1 MRRVLLVV
9 FVAAAAAVASVCADK
24 IPDFVV
30 RGQCPVVDEVKLWKE
45 QRPRHSEFGGVWFQ
59 YALTKN
65 EYQPLE
71 KCVHIQY
78 YYDGKGY
85 EVKTRGINYNG
96 DKQERRGGIYPMP
109 LGDPHFMVDF
119 EGHSF
124 AAPLVIL
131 DTDYENYACLYS
143 CMDYS
148 NYYSDFAFVFS
159 RTPELEDKYL
169 SKCQAAFRDIGVD
182 TSRFEKTVQGSHC
195 DY

>member
-1 MRRVLLVV
+1 MKSFVLALSV
-9 FVAAAAAVASVCADK
+9 AVASVAADK
-24 IPDFVV
+24 FPDFVV
-30 RGQCPVVDEVKLWKE
+30 KGKCPAVDEVKLWKE
-45 QRPRHSEFGGVWFQ
+45 QTTRHSEFGGVWFQ

-71 KCVHIQY
+71 KCVRIEY
-78 YYDGKGY
+78 NFDGEGY
-85 EVKTRGINYNG
+85 KVRTSGVNYSG
-96 DKQERRGGIYPMP
+96 EKQERQGEIYPMP

-148 NYYSDFAFVFS
+148 SSYFSDFAFIFS
-159 RTPELEDKYL
+159 RKPELEDEYV
-169 SKCQAAFRDIGVD
+169 SKCQAAFRDIGLD
-182 TSRFEKTVQGSHC
+182 TSRFQKTVQGSQC

>member
-1 MRRVLLVV
+1 MKLLVV
-9 FVAAAAAVASVCADK
+9 ALSVALVSVAADK
-24 IPDFVV
+24 IPDFVAE
-30 RGQCPVVDEVKLWKE
+30 GKCPAVDEVKLWKE
-45 QRPRHSEFGGVWFQ
+45 QIPRHSEFGGVWFQ
-59 YALTKN
+59 HALTKN

-71 KCVHIQY
+71 KCVRIQY
-78 YYDGKGY
+78 NFDGEGY
-85 EVKTRGINYNG
+85 KVSTSGVNYSG
-96 DKQERRGGIYPMP
+96 EKQERQGEIYPMP

-148 NYYSDFAFVFS
+148 SSYFSDFAFIFS
-159 RTPELEDKYL
+159 RTPELEDEYV
-169 SKCQAAFRDIGVD
+169 SKCHAAFRNIGLD
-182 TSRFEKTVQGSHC
+182 TIRFQKTVQGHQC